1 MNNRDLLF
9 ALHHM
14 AGIGFKTISRLTE
27 TFTQLTDMLAFT
39 KDDWIG
45 FGLQAAK
52 AEVLWKG
59 LDALEPQRL
68 EATMKQYT
76 ERGIGWITVWDD
88 SYPQLLL
95 ETASPP
101 WIMYYIG
108 DIALMSQPCI
118 GIVGTR
124 TPTAYGR
131 TTAERLAQSL
141 SANGFCVVSGLARG
155 VDSAAH
161 EGALR
166 EKASTIAVL
175 GCAINEVYP
184 PENKPL
190 YRNIGTKGLLVS
202 EYPIGTK
209 SHPGLF
215 PQRNRIIAGLSLG
228 IVVVEAA
235 EKSGSLITA
244 DLALDE
250 SRDVFAVPGPIT
262 SPKSQGTLSLLKQG
276 AKLVTG
282 AQDIMEEYAGRICLE
297 RSAYINHTTETTVPV
312 GEDEQ
317 KVLDLLACK
326 PMGVDELLTQSQF
339 TFGHLHSVLINL
351 LLTRRVVELPGSV
364 YMII

>member
-27 TFTQLTDMLAFT
+27 TFTHLTDMLAFT

-45 FGLQAAK
+45 FGLPASK
-52 AEVLWKG
+52 AEQLCKG
-59 LDALEPQRL
+59 LDALEPQGL
-68 EATMKQYT
+68 EAKWKQYAD
-76 ERGIGWITVWDD
+76 RGIGWITVWDE
-88 SYPQLLL
+88 SYPHLLK
-95 ETASPP
+95 ETAGPP
-101 WIMYYIG
+101 WILYYIG
-108 DIALMSQPCI
+108 DIALASNPCI
-118 GIVGTR
+118 GMVGTR

-131 TTAERLAQSL
+131 TAAERLAQSL
-141 SANGFCVVSGLARG
+141 SANGLCVVSGLARG
-155 VDSAAH
+155 IDSAAH

-166 EKASTIAVL
+166 EAGSTIAVL

-184 PENKPL
+184 PENKAL
-190 YRNIGTKGLLVS
+190 YRQIGSKGLLLS

-244 DLALDE
+244 DMALDE

-262 SPKSQGTLSLLKQG
+262 SPKSQGTLTLLKQG

-282 AQDIMEEYAGRICLE
+282 AQDIIEEYANRICLE
-297 RSAYINHTTETTVPV
+297 QSAYINHTTETVAPV
-312 GEDEQ
+312 GADEQ
-317 KVLDLLACK
+317 KVLDLLTHK

-364 YMII
+364 YTVI